1 MIIEKKDLSFYPE
14 HIQEYQYERYCK
26 TYDEFKTAF
35 GYEPVNVFST
45 PGRSEICGNHTDHNL
60 GKAVGASINLD
71 MLAFV
76 SPRNDG
82 KICIKAKGFGDIN
95 VDIANLEKCNK
106 EEGNST
112 SLVKGVCK
120 KLDDMGYTV
129 GGFDAYTTN
138 DVFKGSGL
146 SSSAAFEIMISFIQ
160 NSLYNDETI
169 DAKTMAIASQY
180 AENVYFGKSSGLL
193 DQLSCAFGGMIAIDF
208 NDPSDPIVERIP
220 FDFASTGYSMVIT
233 DTRCDH
239 ADLTDDYVAIK
250 SEMQSVAN
258 YFGAEHLRGVDFDEF
273 YSKLDDLK
281 TKLPERALIRAFHYF
296 NENKNVENIQRAL
309 KSGDFDKFL
318 SIVNRSGN
326 SSFRFLQNIY
336 SDKKPTNQGMSL
348 ALCLSE
354 FILDGKGASRVHGG
368 GFGGT
373 MQAYVPND
381 MVDLYVEKM
390 QSVFGEGCCY
400 LLKIRNVGP
409 IKVY

>member
-1 MIIEKKDLSFYPE
+1 MQFDKEMLSFYPD
-14 HIQEYQYERYCK
+14 HLLNYQLERYNR
-26 TYDEFKTAF
+26 TSEDFKNAF
-35 GYEPVNVFST
+35 GYEAVNVFST

-76 SPRNDG
+76 APRNDG

-95 VDIANLEKCNK
+95 VDIADLEKDK
-106 EEGNST
+106 SQEGNST

-160 NSLYNDETI
+160 NSLYNDEKI
-169 DAKTMAIASQY
+169 DSKTMAIASQY
-180 AENVYFGKSSGLL
+180 AENVYFGKASGLL

-208 NDPSDPIVERIP
+208 KDPADPVVDRIP
-220 FDFASTGYSMVIT
+220 FDFGATGYSMVIT

-250 SEMQSVAN
+250 SEMQAVAK
-258 YFGAEHLRGVDFDEF
+258 FFDAEHLRGVDYDKF
-273 YSKLDDLK
+273 YDALPELK

-296 NENKNVENIQRAL
+296 NENKNVEDIQVAL

-318 SIVNRSGN
+318 TIVNKSGA

-336 SDKKPTNQGMSL
+336 SDKKPTSQGMSL

-354 FILDGKGASRVHGG
+354 QLLNGKGASRVHGG

-381 MVDLYVEKM
+381 MVDTYVEKM
-390 QSVFGEGCCY
+390 QAVFGDGCCY

-409 IKVY
+409 IKVC

>member
-1 MIIEKKDLSFYPE
+1 MKFDKKDLSFYPDYLLD
-14 HIQEYQYERYCK
+14 YQMERYQR
-26 TYDEFKTAF
+26 TYDEFVSAF

-95 VDIANLEKCNK
+95 VDIAFLDKVDS

-160 NSLYNDETI
+160 NSLYNDEKI

-180 AENVYFGKSSGLL
+180 AENVYFGKASGLL
-193 DQLSCAFGGMIAIDF
+193 DQLSCAFGGMISIDF
-208 NDPSDPIVERIP
+208 KDPKDPVVERIP
-220 FDFASTGYSMVIT
+220 FDFGATGYSMVIT

-239 ADLTDDYVAIK
+239 ADLTGDYVAIK
-250 SEMQSVAN
+250 SEMQMVAN
-258 YFGAEHLRGVDFDEF
+258 YFGVEHLRGVDFDKF
-273 YSKLDDLK
+273 YAELPVLK
-281 TKLPERALIRAFHYF
+281 SKLPERALIRAFHYF
-296 NENKNVENIQRAL
+296 NENVNVDNIQNAL
-309 KSGDFDKFL
+309 KDNDFDKFL
-318 SIVNRSGN
+318 TIVNRSGG

-336 SDKKPTNQGMSL
+336 SDKNPKRQGMSL

-381 MVDLYVEKM
+381 MVEAYVEKM
-390 QSVFGEGCCY
+390 QSVFGDGCCY
-400 LLKIRNVGP
+400 LLKIRSIGP